1 MAGSIT
7 ISTIQLDADNTLTVK
22 GFNGQNIL
30 VANSLGVLTNVATP
44 TIVSI
49 ANTNISD
56 TNIAASIP
64 ISITGTNF
72 FSGSTVDFIG
82 ANGVV
87 YPSSTVTYYSNTNI
101 TATANT
107 QMSDLNE
114 PFDVRV
120 TTPYGVTTMYEFI
133 RINGDIVWV
142 TPAGNLGII
151 FDDANTTVAN
161 LVATTGR
168 NNAAITYTDVSGVLT
183 TQAISLN
190 SSTGVISTTNPTNVT
205 ADTTYTFTIGA
216 NSSTYP
222 TSSVPRSFNIVVK
235 PRLENNP
242 LTLAYFDFALNRS
255 WNNNSSSS
263 TLYDLSA
270 RGKNLSATG
279 TYGYS
284 SQNGGVLTT
293 SSNQGIRGATTLGYI
308 NNLPQTAG
316 ITMGVWIKFSGN
328 AGNEGAIHYG
338 DTPSNK
344 QFYVRPAINGVPYSP
359 DVGLDLTNG
368 TDTWTSPNAAS
379 GISSADWIKSKP
391 GYQQLYHFC
400 VFTYKS
406 DGTLG
411 VSIDNSTLYT
421 YASGRLLSTS
431 AGTEYFGLAGDRY
444 NDNASYHTYGGAF
457 WYEGVI
463 SQDQIQA
470 EWDRNKVRFGWNANS

>member
-1 MAGSIT
+1 
-7 ISTIQLDADNTLTVK
+7 
-22 GFNGQNIL
+22 
-30 VANSLGVLTNVATP
+30 
-44 TIVSI
+44 
-49 ANTNISD
+49 
-56 TNIAASIP
+56 
-64 ISITGTNF
+64 
-72 FSGSTVDFIG
+72 
-82 ANGVV
+82 
-87 YPSSTVTYYSNTNI
+87 
-101 TATANT
+101 
-107 QMSDLNE
+107 MSDLNE

-205 ADTTYTFTIGA
+205 ADTTYTFTVGA
-216 NSSTYP
+216 NSATYP
-222 TSSVPRSFNIVVK
+222 TSTVPRSFNIVVR

-279 TYGYS
+279 TYAYS
-284 SQNGGVLTT
+284 IQNGGVLTT
-293 SSNQGIRGATTLGYI
+293 SSNQGIRGASTLGFI
-308 NNLPQTAG
+308 NAMPSSVG

-328 AGNEGAIHYG
+328 TSNEGMIHYG

-344 QFYVRPAINGVPYSP
+344 QFYVRSAFYSSDAYSP

-368 TDTWTSPNAAS
+368 TDTWTATSVSSNLTAS
-379 GISSADWIKSKP
+379 NFIKTKP
-391 GYQQLYHFC
+391 GYDNQYHLC
-400 VFTYKS
+400 VFTYTS
-406 DGTLG
+406 AGAVG
-411 VSIDNSTLYT
+411 ISIDNTTLYT
-421 YASGRLLSTS
+421 YASGRSLTTLNAES
-431 AGTEYFGLAGDRY
+431 YFGLAGDRY
-444 NDNASYHTYGGAF
+444 NDNACYHTYGGAF
-457 WYEGVI
+457 WYEGVL
-463 SQDQIQA
+463 SQDQIQS
-470 EWDRNKVRFGWNANS
+470 EWDRNKVRFGHSYLS